1 MSVVVMYSPDEFGRA
16 ALTYGATEAARRAE
30 RLVVVN
36 PSKGDAYVDTKFVRE
51 DELERLRSALARLDV
66 ESEVLHDVV
75 PDIAGAVLHAAS
87 TTGASL
93 IVVGIRPRTP
103 VGKLLLG
110 SVAQRLILDAEC
122 PVLAVK
128 PDGSEDLLSSS

>member
-1 MSVVVMYSPDEFGRA
+1 MTVVVMYSPDEFGRV
-16 ALTYGATEAARRAE
+16 ALSYGATEAARREE

-36 PSKGDAYVDTKFVRE
+36 PTKGDSYVDTKFAGD
-51 DELERLRSALARLDV
+51 DELSSLRTILDRLDV
-66 ESEVLHDVV
+66 ESEILHDVV
-75 PDIAGAVLHAAS
+75 PDIAGAVLHAAA

-128 PDGSEDLLSSS
+128 PDGSENLLAGT

>member
-1 MSVVVMYSPDEFGRA
+1 MSVVVMYSPDEFGKA
-16 ALTYGATEAARRAE
+16 ALSYGATEAARRRE
-30 RLVVVN
+30 KLVVVN
-36 PSKGDAYVDTKFVRE
+36 PTKGDSYVDSKFARE
-51 DELERLRSALARLDV
+51 DDLASLRTALDRLDV
-66 ESEVLHDVV
+66 ESEILHDVV

-87 TTGASL
+87 TTGATL

-122 PVLAVK
+122 PVLSVK
-128 PDGSEDLLSSS
+128 PDGSEDLLA

>member
-1 MSVVVMYSPDEFGRA
+1 MSVVVMFSPDEFGHA
-16 ALTYGATEAARRAE
+16 ALSYGATEASRRSE

-36 PSKGDAYVDTKFVRE
+36 PTKGDAYVDRMFARDE
-51 DELERLRSALARLDV
+51 DIARLDAALGRL
-66 ESEVLHDVV
+66 EVDTEVRHDVV
-75 PDIAGAVLHAAS
+75 PDIAGAVLEAAEE
-87 TTGASL
+87 TGASL

-110 SVAQRLILDAEC
+110 SVAQRLILDAAC

-128 PDGSEDLLSSS
+128 PDGAEDLLD

>member
-16 ALTYGATEAARRAE
+16 ALSYGATEAARRSE

-36 PSKGDAYVDTKFVRE
+36 PTKGDAYVDAKFAGD
-51 DELERLRSALARLDV
+51 DELSTLRATLDRLDV
-66 ESEVLHDVV
+66 ESEILHDVV

-128 PDGSEDLLSSS
+128 ADGAENLMAGS

>member
-16 ALTYGATEAARRAE
+16 ALSYGATEAARRGE

-36 PSKGDAYVDTKFVRE
+36 PTKGDSYVDTKFARD
-51 DELERLRSALARLDV
+51 DELGALRTSLERLDV
-66 ESEVLHDVV
+66 ESEILHDVV
-75 PDIAGAVLHAAS
+75 PDIAGAVLHAAA

-128 PDGSEDLLSSS
+128 PDGSEDIVAQP

>member
-1 MSVVVMYSPDEFGRA
+1 MSVVVMFSPDEFGRV
-16 ALTYGATEAARRAE
+16 ALSYGATEAARRAE

-36 PSKGDAYVDTKFVRE
+36 PTKGDAYVDTLFARE
-51 DELERLRSALARLDV
+51 GELTTLQTALDRLDV
-66 ESEVLHDVV
+66 ESEIRHDVV
-75 PDIAGAVLHAAS
+75 PDIAGAVLAAAKD
-87 TTGASL
+87 TAASL

-128 PDGSEDLLSSS
+128 PDGSEDLLA

>member
-1 MSVVVMYSPDEFGRA
+1 D
-16 ALTYGATEAARRAE
+16 
-30 RLVVVN
+30 
-36 PSKGDAYVDTKFVRE
+36 
-51 DELERLRSALARLDV
+51 
-66 ESEVLHDVV
+66 
-75 PDIAGAVLHAAS
+75 
-87 TTGASL
+87 TGASL

-128 PDGSEDLLSSS
+128 PDGSEDLLA

>member
-1 MSVVVMYSPDEFGRA
+1 MSVVVMFSPDEFGHA
-16 ALTYGATEAARRAE
+16 ALSYGATEAARRGE

-36 PSKGDAYVDTKFVRE
+36 PSKGDAYVDRKFAR
-51 DELERLRSALARLDV
+51 DEEMAGLHTALDRLDV
-66 ESEVLHDVV
+66 ESEVRHDIV
-75 PDIAGAVLHAAS
+75 PDIAGAVLDAAAD
-87 TTGASL
+87 TGATL

-110 SVAQRLILDAEC
+110 SVAQRLILDATC

-128 PDGSEDLLSSS
+128 PDGAEDLLV

>member
-1 MSVVVMYSPDEFGRA
+1 MTVVVMYSPDEFARA
-16 ALTYGATEAARRAE
+16 ALSYGATEAARRE
-30 RLVVVN
+30 EKLVVVN
-36 PSKGDAYVDTKFVRE
+36 PTKGDSYVDSKFARE
-51 DELERLRSALARLDV
+51 DDLAALRIALDRLEV
-66 ESEVLHDVV
+66 ESEILHDVV

-122 PVLAVK
+122 PVLSVK
-128 PDGSEDLLSSS
+128 PDGSDDLLG

>member
-1 MSVVVMYSPDEFGRA
+1 MSVVVMFSPDEFGRV
-16 ALTYGATEAARRAE
+16 ALSYGATEAARRGE

-36 PSKGDAYVDTKFVRE
+36 PTKGDAYVDNKFAR
-51 DELERLRSALARLDV
+51 DEELTALQTALDRLEV
-66 ESEVLHDVV
+66 ESEVRHEVV
-75 PDIAGAVLHAAS
+75 PDIAGAVLQAAAE
-87 TTGASL
+87 TGGTL

-122 PVLAVK
+122 PVLSVK
-128 PDGSEDLLSSS
+128 PDGSEDLLA

>member
-1 MSVVVMYSPDEFGRA
+1 MTVVVMYSPDEFGRV
-16 ALTYGATEAARRAE
+16 ALSYGATEAARRSE
-30 RLVVVN
+30 ELVVVN
-36 PSKGDAYVDTKFVRE
+36 PTKGDAYVDKKFARD
-51 DELERLRSALARLDV
+51 DELARLESALASLDV
-66 ESEVLHDVV
+66 PSRILHEVV
-75 PDIAGAVLHAAS
+75 PDIAGAAIEAAT

-110 SVAQRLILDAEC
+110 SVAQRLILDAPC

-128 PDGSEDLLSSS
+128 PDGSEDLLR

>member
-1 MSVVVMYSPDEFGRA
+1 MSVVVTYSPDEFGQA
-16 ALTYGATEAARRAE
+16 ALSYGATEASRRGE

-36 PSKGDAYVDTKFVRE
+36 PTKGDAYVDPKFARE
-51 DELERLRSALARLDV
+51 EEMTALRTRLARLDV
-66 ESEVLHDVV
+66 ETEIRHDVV
-75 PDIAGAVLHAAS
+75 PDVADAVLSVARE
-87 TTGASL
+87 TRASL

-128 PDGSEDLLSSS
+128 PDGSEDLLG

>member
-1 MSVVVMYSPDEFGRA
+1 MSVVVMFSPDVFGRV
-16 ALTYGATEAARRAE
+16 ALSYGATEAARRGE
-30 RLVVVN
+30 RLVIVN
-36 PSKGDAYVDTKFVRE
+36 PTKGDAYVDNKFAR
-51 DELERLRSALARLDV
+51 DAELTALQTALDRLEV
-66 ESEVLHDVV
+66 ESEVRHEVV
-75 PDIAGAVLHAAS
+75 QDIAGAVLQAAS
-87 TTGASL
+87 ETGGTL

-128 PDGSEDLLSSS
+128 PDGSEDLLA

>member
-16 ALTYGATEAARRAE
+16 ALAYGATEAGRRQE

-36 PSKGDAYVDTKFVRE
+36 PTRGDAYVDNKFAHE
-51 DELERLRSALARLDV
+51 DELESLHAALDRLEVA
-66 ESEVLHDVV
+66 SEIRHDVV
-75 PDIAGAVLHAAS
+75 PDIAGAVLDAARE
-87 TTGASL
+87 TDASL

-103 VGKLLLG
+103 VGKLFLG
-110 SVAQRLILDAEC
+110 SVAQRLILDATC

-128 PDGSEDLLSSS
+128 PDGSEDLLG

>member
-1 MSVVVMYSPDEFGRA
+1 MSVVVMYSPDEFGRV
-16 ALTYGATEAARRAE
+16 ALSYGATEAARRSE

-36 PSKGDAYVDTKFVRE
+36 PTKGDSFVDQKFARE
-51 DELERLRSALARLDV
+51 DEMSTLQAALDRLEV
-66 ESEVLHDVV
+66 ESELRHEVV
-75 PDIAGAVLHAAS
+75 PDIAGAVLAAAGD
-87 TTGASL
+87 TGATL

-128 PDGSEDLLSSS
+128 PDGSEDLLA

>member
-1 MSVVVMYSPDEFGRA
+1 MSVVVMYSPDEFGGV
-16 ALTYGATEAARRAE
+16 ALSYGATEAARRSE

-36 PSKGDAYVDTKFVRE
+36 PTKGDSYVDNKFAREGELTK
-51 DELERLRSALARLDV
+51 LQAALDRLDV
-66 ESEVLHDVV
+66 ETEIRHEVVA
-75 PDIAGAVLHAAS
+75 DIAGAVLAAA
-87 TTGASL
+87 TDTGASL

-128 PDGSEDLLSSS
+128 PDGSEDLLA

>member
-1 MSVVVMYSPDEFGRA
+1 MSVVVMFSPDEFGRV
-16 ALTYGATEAARRAE
+16 ALSYGATEAARRAE

-36 PSKGDAYVDTKFVRE
+36 PTKGDAYVDNKFARE
-51 DELERLRSALARLDV
+51 GDLTTLQAALNRLEV
-66 ESEVLHDVV
+66 ESEIRHDVV
-75 PDIAGAVLHAAS
+75 PDIADAVLAAAKD
-87 TTGASL
+87 TGASL

-128 PDGSEDLLSSS
+128 PDGSEDLLA